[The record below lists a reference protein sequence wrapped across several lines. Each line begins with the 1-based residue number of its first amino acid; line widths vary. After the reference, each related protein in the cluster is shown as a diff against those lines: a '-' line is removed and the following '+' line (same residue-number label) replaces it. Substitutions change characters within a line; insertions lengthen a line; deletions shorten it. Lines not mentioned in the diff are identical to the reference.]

1 MMPSASRPGAAWSAA
16 FSSAPP
22 SAMQIYAEVMVPR
35 MFEPWGREFL
45 GELAVGAGEAVLDV
59 ACGPGSVT
67 RLAAAQTGPTGRVT
81 GCDLSPAMLA
91 IAIGRGPVPNGA
103 AIDYL
108 EAPADRL
115 PVPDGSFDVATCQQG
130 LQFFP
135 DRLAA
140 LAEFHRA
147 LRPGGRIGVAVWKR
161 IAECPP
167 FEVLAESIRAV
178 AGGKLADR
186 YAGGPWGLPLASDL
200 RALLDGAGFAD
211 IRVEDRVLPVTFE
224 GGPAQLAA
232 TLAATG
238 VAGELEALSPQ
249 DKDRL
254 QAAVTELSRPLMA
267 GGALRSQL
275 ASHLAIGTRKNGG

>member
-1 MMPSASRPGAAWSAA
+1 
-16 FSSAPP
+16 
-22 SAMQIYAEVMVPR
+22 MQIYADVMVPR
-35 MFEPWGREFL
+35 MFEPWGREL
-45 GELAVGAGEAVLDV
+45 LRELAVQAGEAVLNV

-67 RLAAAQTGPTGRVT
+67 RLAAAQAGPTGRVT

-91 IAIGRGPVPNGA
+91 IAVGRGPVANGA
-103 AIDYL
+103 SIDYL

-140 LAEFHRA
+140 LAEIHRA

-161 IAECPP
+161 IGECPP
-167 FEVLAESIRAV
+167 FAVLAEAIRAV
-178 AGGKLADR
+178 AGSELADR

-211 IRVEDRVLPVTFE
+211 VRVEDRVLPVTFE

-232 TLAATG
+232 TLAAAG
-238 VAGELEALSPQ
+238 VAGELEALSSQ